1 MKKNISYLGVCGVLF
16 GLIISR
22 FIETEYGVNARV
34 AIMICALMISIFA
47 MMGIIY
53 KKKYLAALYILAMVL
68 PLLLMTIGM
77 YLDNL
82 FIAFGGFGL
91 LIILIL
97 VIIKILPEFK
107 RRQ

>member
-1 MKKNISYLGVCGVLF
+1 MKKNISYLGVYGVLV

-22 FIETEYGVNARV
+22 FIVTEYGGNARV
-34 AIMICALMISIFA
+34 VIMVCALMISIFA
-47 MMGIIY
+47 MIGIIY
-53 KKKYLAALYILAMVL
+53 KKKYLAALYALAMVL
-68 PLLLMTIGM
+68 PLSLMTIGM

-82 FIAFGGFGL
+82 FIAFGGLGL

-97 VIIKILPEFK
+97 VTIKILPEFK